1 MQREFRA
8 PREFARLPERLIVNC
23 TGDGARKLLADTTL
37 TPVRGQTAHLIPQ
50 PEVDYALIYRGH
62 NLVVLPR
69 RDGLLVAAMAEN
81 DFGNDDLRPDRAQ
94 SEAAV
99 QRLAG
104 LF

>member
-1 MQREFRA
+1 M
-8 PREFARLPERLIVNC
+8 NC
-23 TGDGARKLLADTTL
+23 SGDGARRLLADTTL
-37 TPVRGQTAHLIPQ
+37 TPVRGQTARLIPQ
-50 PEVDYALIYRGH
+50 PEVDYALIWRSH

-69 RDGLLVAAMAEN
+69 RDGLLVAAMGGD
-81 DFGNDDLRPDRAQ
+81 DFGNDDPRPDRAQ